1 MKKILSLLFTL
12 IFFCIAAV
20 SVNAAETEDLTIRL
34 KINSPLMLV
43 NNEEK
48 TIDENGTSPV
58 IVNSRTLLPV
68 RAVVEEIGGSVE
80 WDADTK
86 TVALQSGDNNI
97 KLQIDSTT
105 AYLNNEPHT
114 LDTPPAIIG
123 GRTMLP
129 IRFIAES
136 FGLEVNWNGEEQTVT
151 IVKRSDIQTSEETTT
166 ESTTVER
173 ATSAET
179 TTQIVTAEETTTQSD
194 NNILVVYFSATN
206 NTKGVAEK
214 IAEATGGDIYA
225 ITPAIPYTPE
235 DLDYNSECRANKEQN
250 DDSARPEISG
260 SVENMEDYDT
270 VFIGYPIWW
279 GEAPKI
285 MYTFVESYD
294 LDGKTIIPFCTSGS
308 SPIGSSAE
316 NMQKL
321 ADGAKWLEGRRFSGG
336 ASADEVSGWV
346 NSLGLE

>member
-1 MKKILSLLFTL
+1 MKKILWTLFTL
-12 IFFCIAAV
+12 IFFCMAAA
-20 SVNAAETEDLTIRL
+20 SVNAAEPDDLTIRL
-34 KINSPLMLV
+34 KIDSPLMLV

-48 TIDENGTSPV
+48 TIDENGTVPV

-80 WDADTK
+80 WNADTR
-86 TVALQSGDNNI
+86 TVGLQSGDNNI

-105 AYLNNEPHT
+105 AYLNNEPYT

-151 IVKRSDIQTSEETTT
+151 IVKKSDTQPESVTSTEAAT
-166 ESTTVER
+166 ESTT
-173 ATSAET
+173 
-179 TTQIVTAEETTTQSD
+179 AEETSEGD
-194 NNILVVYFSATN
+194 NNVLVVYFSATN

-214 IAEATGGDIYA
+214 IAEAAEADIYA
-225 ITPAIPYTPE
+225 ITPEIPYTAE
-235 DLDYNSECRANKEQN
+235 DLDYNTDCRANKEQN

-260 SVENMEDYDT
+260 TVENMEDYDT

-279 GEAPKI
+279 GQAPKI
-285 MYTFVESYD
+285 MYTFMESYD
-294 LDGKTIIPFCTSGS
+294 FNGKTIIPFCTSGS
-308 SPIGSSAE
+308 SPIGTSAE
-316 NMQKL
+316 NMQGL
-321 ADGAKWLEGRRFSGG
+321 TEGAKWLEGRRFSGG
-336 ASADEVSGWV
+336 ASDDEVNGWV
-346 NSLGLE
+346 NSLELK

>member
-1 MKKILSLLFTL
+1 MKKILLVLFTL
-12 IFFCIAAV
+12 LLFCMTAA
-20 SVNAAETEDLTIRL
+20 SVNAAENEDLTIRL
-34 KINSPLMLV
+34 KIDSPLMLV

-48 TIDENGTSPV
+48 SIDENGTSPV

-86 TVALQSGDNNI
+86 TVGLQSGDNNI
-97 KLQIDSTT
+97 KLEIDNTT
-105 AYLNNEPHT
+105 AYLNNEPYT

-151 IVKRSDIQTSEETTT
+151 IVKKSDIQAESVTSAEATT
-166 ESTTVER
+166 ESTT
-173 ATSAET
+173 
-179 TTQIVTAEETTTQSD
+179 AEETSESD

-214 IAEATGGDIYA
+214 IAEAAEADIYA
-225 ITPAIPYTPE
+225 ITPEIPYTAE
-235 DLDYNSECRANKEQN
+235 DLDYNTECRANKEQN

-260 SVENMEDYDT
+260 TVENMEDYDT

-279 GEAPKI
+279 GQAPKI
-285 MYTFVESYD
+285 IYTFMESYD
-294 LDGKTIIPFCTSGS
+294 FNGKTIIPFCTSGS

-316 NMQKL
+316 NMQGL
-321 ADGAKWLEGRRFSGG
+321 TQGAKWLEGRRFSGG
-336 ASADEVSGWV
+336 ASVDEVSGWV
-346 NSLGLE
+346 NSLELK